1 MPSLRILIAEDD
13 KLSATLLKAMLEAE
27 GHSVCA
33 VSGSGGDAVEAA
45 RRLAPD
51 AVLMDIF
58 LRDEMSGVEAARTI
72 VRELAIPTLF
82 VTGASDRE
90 LLEQVVESGA
100 LGLMKKPVSAD
111 ELRVNLRI
119 LLHHQNLSH
128 RLRVQAAQYKS
139 LFMHAPVGMYVCD
152 AAGRLLDCNEALARL
167 MGYDAAASLLAAVF
181 AVQGLYHADDGEPC
195 SVAADN
201 AERTGI
207 PVLLRHRGGG
217 ALAATE
223 YRPVLSDVLPDVLSD
238 GLSGAQAQLSVII
251 PR

>member
-1 MPSLRILIAEDD
+1 MASLRILIAEDD

-72 VRELAIPTLF
+72 VRDLAIPTLF
-82 VTGASDRE
+82 VTGASDRA

-128 RLRVQAAQYKS
+128 RLRVQAAEFKR
-139 LFMHAPVGMYVCD
+139 LFMHAPVGMFVRD
-152 AAGRLLDCNEALARL
+152 TVGRLLDCNEALARL
-167 MGYDAAASLLAAVF
+167 MGYDAAASLLAAIPV
-181 AVQGLYHADDGEPC
+181 AQGLYHPDGGELC
-195 SVAADN
+195 C
-201 AERTGI
+201 AEAHDTACEGLPGV
-207 PVLLRHRGGG
+207 PVRLRHREGR
-217 ALAATE
+217 AVAATE
-223 YRPVLSDVLPDVLSD
+223 YRPVLSGVPAD
-238 GLSGAQAQLSVII
+238 AQAYLAVII